1 MALST
6 RYFVNSDVRYLHA
19 KKRVWRSSYS
29 FEDWLFFRS
38 KFHLDVKKSAGQNNQ
53 VRTWT
58 SMKQFTKWLFTTD
71 KGEDVRFV
79 ANVFVQKT
87 AAKSAEDFEWPGG
100 DGASRPQ
107 SPVVPYTDAV
117 QSDTRD
123 AYPAPDL
130 PHLPEETYDTSS
142 TVSSSPTS
150 EADDTSSTLPSS
162 VASETDDTIST
173 ASSSLTTVT
182 QLSAGSVSSWT
193 VSSITNPSS
202 SSAGTETLTDPT
214 LPVKKTGIP
223 RWMLCDLQ
231 AAAEQRGYR
240 INLVEGYM
248 KGGYGCVLFG
258 DITAKRLVRHKQVMD
273 AAIHNGH
280 SKVAYKL
287 MQHSF
292 VVEGKTVRDQYQWS
306 AIKSELQVL
315 NRTRVKPHPNL
326 LNLYDTWVNNHIAIL
341 VCPKAESVD
350 LSYYIAEQK
359 PCVCLPQLD
368 CSCTSGLP
376 ESVARALFSQII
388 NGLKYLH
395 GRGIYHRDLKTENV
409 LLDRFYKVKICDFGL
424 AIKYRRPLG
433 HFKICR
439 DRVGTH
445 PNICPEA
452 LRGHRYSPKQADL
465 FAMGTLLHHL
475 TVGRRFYNVPCHETD
490 NAQTKAIFKQMHRWR
505 GRPPISQEFVSSEL
519 AKLIYALT
527 NEEGNRR
534 PKLKAVRKSSWLL
547 DKETTPPYLMDVVC
561 AAHCRKV
568 LTIKLG
574 KVKDPEKL
582 QRIRQLL
589 TSMGT
594 GEKPLKGGASEKEG
608 DTDNIEDGHSR
619 THAGS
624 SNHHL

>member
-1 MALST
+1 MHDLCLSVLDELNIT
-6 RYFVNSDVRYLHA
+6 STTTNMSLVLNITPIPTDLCLVLNSTSIPTDLSLVLNSTSLPTDLSLGAEHYIHTDRPIPGSLCDPDSYHTPDDEDKWTGQAAGDV
-19 KKRVWRSSYS
+19 
-29 FEDWLFFRS
+29 
-38 KFHLDVKKSAGQNNQ
+38 
-53 VRTWT
+53 
-58 SMKQFTKWLFTTD
+58 
-71 KGEDVRFV
+71 GED
-79 ANVFVQKT
+79 
-87 AAKSAEDFEWPGG
+87 
-100 DGASRPQ
+100 RPQ
-107 SPVVPYTDAV
+107 VSVVSFDRGDDTNPEFDTLTADVSDDSDSYPQPDMPVLIRPEASPDWEV
-117 QSDTRD
+117 
-123 AYPAPDL
+123 
-130 PHLPEETYDTSS
+130 TSS
-142 TVSSSPTS
+142 LSASSTHTSLTNVTSLSGSIYSCTDVDSNTDPSSP
-150 EADDTSSTLPSS
+150 SS
-162 VASETDDTIST
+162 
-173 ASSSLTTVT
+173 
-182 QLSAGSVSSWT
+182 
-193 VSSITNPSS
+193 
-202 SSAGTETLTDPT
+202 GTETLTDPT

-231 AAAEQRGYR
+231 AAADERGYR
-240 INLVEGYM
+240 VKLNQGYM
-248 KGGYGCVLFG
+248 KGGYGCVVFG
-258 DITAKRLVRHKQVMD
+258 DITAKRLLRHKEVMD
-273 AAIHNGH
+273 SAIHNGH
-280 SKVAYKL
+280 SNVAYKL
-287 MQHSF
+287 MQHAF
-292 VVEGKTVRDQYQWS
+292 PVKGKTVRDQYQWS
-306 AIKSELQVL
+306 AITSELQVL

-326 LNLYDTWVNNHIAIL
+326 LNLYDTWLNNHMAIL

-395 GRGIYHRDLKTENV
+395 GRGIYHRDLKAENV

-465 FAMGTLLHHL
+465 FALGTLLHHL

-534 PKLKAVRKSSWLL
+534 PKLKAVRKSAWLL

-561 AAHCRKV
+561 AAHRRKV

-594 GEKPLKGGASEKEG
+594 GEKPLKDGASEKEE
-608 DTDNIEDGHSR
+608 DTDNIEDGHSP
-619 THAGS
+619 THAGT